1 LQEEG
6 AGFAKT
12 RQWCSSI
19 GADGAVEYLDAVARL
34 FPGGRIPTDIARR
47 SAVVRRLNMRE
58 EGDPLVELD
67 KEYRGAMRE
76 LVSALRKYVRTNLP
90 ALEGAA
96 AAPPTIAV
104 ESVDAM
110 LKRALGSLE
119 EAKERLHEKARALHR
134 AAQERGLREL
144 DGKPDPRMTAFF
156 EALKGLSKSEWLD
169 IVQRGIDRRRQLQ
182 VAQLEIARVTSYLRI
197 GVAMSKEEFDERVRR
212 PALALRDTF
221 FEEVIDRLPKKS
233 RAGSETIELREE
245 VRSLMVQVSLLFM
258 VYDWVRATPEGRRA
272 GENLL
277 SVFEPFVRL
286 PVL

>member
-1 LQEEG
+1 
-6 AGFAKT
+6 
-12 RQWCSSI
+12 
-19 GADGAVEYLDAVARL
+19 
-34 FPGGRIPTDIARR
+34 
-47 SAVVRRLNMRE
+47 
-58 EGDPLVELD
+58 
-67 KEYRGAMRE
+67 
-76 LVSALRKYVRTNLP
+76 
-90 ALEGAA
+90 
-96 AAPPTIAV
+96 
-104 ESVDAM
+104 
-110 LKRALGSLE
+110 
-119 EAKERLHEKARALHR
+119 
-134 AAQERGLREL
+134 
-144 DGKPDPRMTAFF
+144 
-156 EALKGLSKSEWLD
+156 LKGLSKSEWLD